1 MLGDIKGVGE
11 KIEKSLNAIGIESE
25 DDLAFFAPAE
35 YLDLS
40 SSTVLFEAGIGDFIL
55 LELQLTEV
63 KPFVK
68 KGKLNFTIAYGVTE
82 DGFKVKLVFYNLP
95 YVSRVLKR
103 GESITVYGKLS
114 YDDGYRLV
122 NPTFEKTDSIKNLCG
137 IRPLYRTRGKL
148 PQSTLSK
155 IIKNLLST
163 YNPKSLIS
171 VAIETKYNLLPLH
184 EALIAAHC
192 PSSVEEGKTAR
203 KRLYIEQ
210 AVRTIRR
217 YNEERLSVP
226 RIKSNTYVDYRAELD
241 KVIAELPF
249 SLTPSQRNAINSIVD
264 KLIGDS
270 PLNALLEGD
279 VGSGKTIV
287 ALLAAYFAKLNGYQ
301 SAILSPTTILATQ
314 HYETATELLS
324 CLGLKAALLTSSIS
338 ASEKKAV
345 LDSIKNGSV
354 DVVIGTQ
361 SLLSQKIVWNNLSLL
376 VIDEQHKFGIKD
388 REKLAER
395 FSDIDTLSLT
405 ATPIPRSLSLV
416 YFGCTD
422 AYFIEGHSERKV
434 KTYVVG
440 RDKEA
445 GLLDYV
451 SKKALDGE
459 KIFIVAP
466 AIEDMEGVLLSGV
479 KDVYSEVSALDGVRA
494 GCLHGKLSDTEKE
507 SVIKSFKD
515 GTLNVLVSTSI
526 VEVGIDVPE
535 AGVLV
540 VMHADRFGLAALHQ
554 LRGRIG
560 RQGQRSECFLY
571 TEKDGETKERLR
583 IFSTLTRG
591 AEIAALDYDNR
602 GAGEIF
608 GLRQSGSD
616 KTLPPLTVEELKLAA
631 EIEGVVVR

>member
-1 MLGDIKGVGE
+1 MLRDIKGVGE

-40 SSTVLFEAGIGDFIL
+40 SPTVLFEAGVGDFVL
-55 LELQLTEV
+55 LKLNLTEV

-68 KGKLNFTIAYGVTE
+68 KGKLNFTIAYGMST
-82 DGFKVKLVFYNLP
+82 DGFKIKLVFYNLP
-95 YVSRVLKR
+95 YVSKVLKR
-103 GESITVYGKLS
+103 GETVTVYGKLS

-122 NPTFEKTDSIKNLCG
+122 NPAFEKTVEIKNLRG
-137 IRPLYRTRGKL
+137 IRPLYRARGKL
-148 PQSTLSK
+148 PQSTLSS
-155 IIKNLLST
+155 IIKNLLAI
-163 YNPKSLIS
+163 YNPTSFVS

-184 EALIAAHC
+184 EALLKAHC
-192 PSSVEEGKTAR
+192 PSSVEEGKAAR
-203 KRLYIEQ
+203 RRLYIEQ

-217 YNEERLSVP
+217 YNEERSSVP
-226 RIKSNTYVDYRAELD
+226 RIKSNDYCDFDIELRR
-241 KVIAELPF
+241 VTESVPF
-249 SLTPSQRNAINSIVD
+249 SLTPSQQAAITSIIE
-264 KLIGDS
+264 KLKSDA

-287 ALLAAYFAKLNGYQ
+287 ALILAYFAKLNGYQ
-301 SAILSPTTILATQ
+301 TAILSPTTILASQ
-314 HYETATELLS
+314 HHETATELFGS
-324 CLGLKAALLTSSIS
+324 LGLKTALLTASLSS
-338 ASEKKAV
+338 AEKKIV
-345 LDSIKNGSV
+345 SESIKNGDV

-361 SLLSQKIVWNNLSLL
+361 SLLSQKIEWKNLSFL

-405 ATPIPRSLSLV
+405 ATPIPRSLSLI

-422 AYFIEGHSERKV
+422 VYFIEGHSERSV

-440 RDKEA
+440 RDKEL
-445 GLLDYV
+445 GLFNYV
-451 SKKALDGE
+451 SKKALGGD

-466 AIEDMEGVLLSGV
+466 AIEDMEGAVLSGV
-479 KDVYSEVSALDGVRA
+479 KDVYKEACSLDGVRA
-494 GCLHGKLSDTEKE
+494 GCLHGRLSDSEKE
-507 SVIKSFKD
+507 DVIKNFKD
-515 GTLNVLVSTSI
+515 GSINVLVSTSI

-560 RQGQRSECFLY
+560 RQGQNSECFLY
-571 TEKDGETKERLR
+571 TEKDGEAKERLR
-583 IFSTLTRG
+583 IFSTLSRG
-591 AEIAALDYDNR
+591 ADIAALDYDNR

-616 KTLPPLTVEELKLAA
+616 KTLPPLTMEELKLAA

>member
-1 MLGDIKGVGE
+1 MLRDVKGVGE
-11 KIEKSLNAIGIESE
+11 KIEQSLNAIGIESE
-25 DDLAFFAPAE
+25 DDLAFFAPTE

-40 SSTVLFEAGIGDFIL
+40 SPSALFEAGSGDFVL

-68 KGKLNFTIAYGVTE
+68 RGKLNFTIAYGMTE

-95 YVSRVLKR
+95 YVSRVLKS
-103 GESITVYGKLS
+103 GEKITAYGKLS

-122 NPTFEKTDSIKNLCG
+122 NPTFEKSDSIKNLRG
-137 IRPLYRTRGKL
+137 IRPLYRTRGNIA
-148 PQSTLSK
+148 QSTLST

-163 YNPKSLIS
+163 YNPTSVIS
-171 VAIETKYNLLPLH
+171 VATETKYNLLPLRD
-184 EALIAAHC
+184 ALIGTHC
-192 PSSVEEGKTAR
+192 PSSVDNGKASR
-203 KRLYIEQ
+203 KRLYIEL
-210 AVRTIRR
+210 AVRTMRR
-217 YNEERLSVP
+217 YNEERASVP
-226 RIKSNTYVDYRAELD
+226 KIKSSRYVDFGEKLD
-241 KVIAELPF
+241 EVIGSLPF
-249 SLTPSQRNAINSIVD
+249 FLTPSQRDAIESIID
-264 KLIGDS
+264 KLKGNS

-287 ALLAAYFAKLNGYQ
+287 ALLIAYFAKLNGYQ
-301 SAILSPTTILATQ
+301 SAILSPTTILASQ
-314 HYETATELLS
+314 HYETATELLG
-324 CLGLKAALLTSSIS
+324 CLGLKTVLLTSSIS

-345 LDSIKNGSV
+345 FEAVKNGDI

-361 SLLSQKIVWNNLSLL
+361 SLLSQKIVWHNLSLL

-422 AYFIEGHSERKV
+422 VYFIEGHSERQV

-440 RDKEA
+440 REKES
-445 GLLDYV
+445 GLFDYV
-451 SKKALDGE
+451 SKKALEGE

-466 AIEDMEGVLLSGV
+466 AIEDMEGVVLSGV
-479 KDVYSEVSALDGVRA
+479 KDVYTEVSALDGVRA
-494 GCLHGKLSDTEKE
+494 GCLHGKLSDAEKE
-507 SVIKSFKD
+507 DVIKDFKD
-515 GTLNVLVSTSI
+515 GSINVLVSTSI

-560 RQGQRSECFLY
+560 RLGQRSECFLY
-571 TEKDGETKERLR
+571 TEKDGETRERLL

-602 GAGEIF
+602 GAGELF
-608 GLRQSGSD
+608 GLRQSGTD
-616 KTLPPLTVEELKLAA
+616 KTLPPLTMEELKLAA
-631 EIEGVVVR
+631 EIVGVVVR